1 MRDYVIINGVNSL
14 TIKGLAISKLPPI
27 TKPMI
32 RTQREEIDGRD
43 GDLITELGYSAYD
56 KELEIGLYGNFEIN
70 DIIKYFTGEGTIVF
84 SNENDKYYYFK
95 IIEQIDYEAL
105 LKFKTATV
113 TLHCQPFKYP
123 LEEEPIEIAP
133 TILEDEGETI
143 SFDDTYE
150 GSLKI
155 IDLKGN
161 TYQDSTTGTNYFNA
175 SAIANTNIVVS
186 NQGQTITMP
195 IVSSGNGVT
204 STGKKLSELCPTL
217 KVGDEVVLWFTRN
230 LTQNVNNLIY
240 LEGVGQTWY
249 TGSRKTITQ
258 EMLNSNVSMYGN
270 RYNDGETAQCIIT
283 DFRLV
288 KNYNDTWEKFTY
300 GASPNPDYPQP
311 IHTVSGDNTIEVVG
325 KNLLDTQTNTRQ
337 GYISSTGVFTQNIYY
352 IISDY
357 IKVEP
362 SEEYTL
368 SYKEQ
373 IGVMAIS
380 EYDSTKTFIQRQ
392 QATNKQT
399 QTFTLA
405 SNTKYVIVGFSNGST
420 VQITPEVWL
429 SYKPMLEKGNQATTY
444 QPYQSQNYPINLGEY
459 ELCKIGDYQD
469 KFIRTSGKN
478 LFDEQYE
485 FGTIDSA
492 GQLIGSNTIIRT
504 KNYQK
509 IEPSTQYSI
518 KVPNEIT
525 GVIFYYYNNGTFVS
539 LYQPSSIP
547 TNKTLTFTSVSG
559 ANQVKWRFNSNYTTL
574 ENQTMLVKGTTAT
587 EYEPYGEGD
596 WYLKKEIGKVVLDG
610 GESWILDNASVV
622 QFHLNYTGMTANQIY
637 SNNFRYKLSYE
648 ATGKPYLRPRANQL
662 YLDLGTGILSETTV
676 SALQNWLSTHNTTVY
691 YVLSTPT
698 YTKITGELK
707 EQLEALE
714 GARSYD
720 GQTNIWQENDDL
732 AFFLNAL
739 ISYLEPME
747 INNIGNIYAKPI
759 LTIEG
764 SGNIEVVLNDIQ
776 ILEIDLGDGGKIAID
791 VPNLEAF
798 NPDDNTLLNR
808 YVTGDYMKLLIQ
820 EGENT
825 LSFNGDVSKATL
837 TNYIRYI

>member
-56 KELEIGLYGNFEIN
+56 KELEIGLYGNFEID

-84 SNENDKYYYFK
+84 SNESDKYYYFK

-133 TILEDEGETI
+133 TTIEDGGETI

-161 TYQDSTTGTNYFNA
+161 TYQDSTTGKNLMPLNISSFPKTSSNGNLTATLDDKNVIHITGTKSA
-175 SAIANTNIVVS
+175 SGWETISGLMPTGTSIIFEAGKTYTIPTNIVCGVS
-186 NQGQTITMP
+186 KVSDSSWVGNKSGTITP
-195 IVSSGNGVT
+195 DEDWKAT
-204 STGKKLSELCPTL
+204 STYWQTNATG
-217 KVGDEVVLWFTRN
+217 
-230 LTQNVNNLIY
+230 NVNIY
-240 LEGVGQTWY
+240 VYPMIIQGTGTIDANTYEPY
-249 TGSRKTITQ
+249 T
-258 EMLNSNVSMYGN
+258 N
-270 RYNDGETAQCIIT
+270 
-283 DFRLV
+283 
-288 KNYNDTWEKFTY
+288 
-300 GASPNPDYPQP
+300 GASPNPDYPQD

-325 KNLLDTQTNTRQ
+325 KNLFDKDSGFRL
-337 GYISSTGVFTQNIYY
+337 GYINASGSFVSSNTVALFNQY
-352 IISDY
+352 ITC
-357 IKVEP
+357 KP
-362 SEEYTL
+362 NTTYTL
-368 SYKEQ
+368 SFSKTIYNT
-373 IGVMAIS
+373 AS
-380 EYDSTKTFIQRQ
+380 PLFYDANKTFLSR
-392 QATNKQT
+392 ATSLNNLT
-399 QTFTLA
+399 SRTIT
-405 SNTKYVIVGFSNGST
+405 
-420 VQITPEVWL
+420 TPENCYYMVIQFNYDN
-429 SYKPMLEKGNQATTY
+429 SSIMTQEIIDSVNCQLEKGSSATTY
-444 QPYQSQNYPINLGEY
+444 EPYQSQSYPINLGEY

-469 KFIRTSGKN
+469 KIFKN
-478 LFDEQYE
+478 TTNSPYY
-485 FGTIDSA
+485 DST
-492 GQLIGSNTIIRT
+492 LDL
-504 KNYQK
+504 
-509 IEPSTQYSI
+509 
-518 KVPNEIT
+518 NE
-525 GVIFYYYNNGTFVS
+525 
-539 LYQPSSIP
+539 
-547 TNKTLTFTSVSG
+547 
-559 ANQVKWRFNSNYTTL
+559 
-574 ENQTMLVKGTTAT
+574 
-587 EYEPYGEGD
+587 

-610 GESWILDNASVV
+610 TENWIYNQNGFYQV
-622 QFHLNYTGMTANQIY
+622 NYTLAKTGIEAYSNYYKFYLNVNTAEKYGFQFTSNYVRIKNTDQATAND
-637 SNNFRYKLSYE
+637 FK
-648 ATGKPYLRPRANQL
+648 T
-662 YLDLGTGILSETTV
+662 
-676 SALQNWLSTHNTTVY
+676 WLSTHNTTVY

-720 GQTNIWQENDDL
+720 GQTNIGQENDDL
-732 AFFLNAL
+732 SFFLNAL